1 MSSSIATRQRRFWL
15 ASSFLV
21 PILSL
26 GMSGAQAQQAPSE
39 QLPPIEVTSPTDP
52 NRTRAKP
59 TYDEA
64 STSRRVVPA
73 AAPSTGTRPAAG
85 TGSNVASQSASQGT
99 GDSGG
104 RQFSGIVGTASTV
117 ITAEEIAHSPQQTL
131 PEIIAQ
137 VPGVQLQSFFG
148 GVNGAKTSV
157 DIRGFG
163 AFATANT
170 LILVNGR
177 RLNDIDMAGV
187 DLSTIPR
194 DSIERLEITRGNS
207 GAVLYGDNA
216 VGGVINIVLKNGVG
230 GPPVAMRAE
239 AGVGSFNQRLANLS
253 ATTNYGPW
261 STSFYGN
268 AIKSDGYREN
278 NALDQRSGVG
288 NLNYTTPDLKAFLTV
303 TGDDQKLGFP
313 GGRFVDPSIGVNE
326 LVTNRRG
333 AATPF
338 DYGNQQGASA
348 TAGFTK
354 TILNGVDLIVDGGV
368 RKKDTQSGFFGTVPF
383 ASPLPSF
390 SSTYNDAS
398 LQTWSITPRLSIKN
412 SILGV
417 PSQILTGIDYYDAT
431 FRQDRGAFKGL
442 APTHIY
448 DLSQQTLA
456 GYWQHTVGLLPTT
469 DFSYGARIQ
478 NTSLSARD
486 QYDGNA
492 PGCAMFFNCSA
503 QASPLD
509 SNETQYALH
518 AGLEHRFNSVF
529 SVFGRAAR
537 AFRTPTV
544 DERVASGPAFGPPP
558 FFPAIP
564 GDFKLKTQTSQDI
577 EGGFRI
583 KSGGFQMQSSIY
595 AMDLENE
602 IHFNPALFFNVN
614 LDPTRRYGSETSA
627 SLRVSDSVT
636 LRGGMAYTRAVFRE
650 GPFAGRDVPLVSQYT
665 AMGGVTWNI
674 WQNYLVFDATLR
686 AWSERFMDNDQA
698 NTQLPIPGSA
708 TADLKLSGQYDRF
721 FWSLS
726 VNNLFNA
733 LYYDYAIASSFTPG
747 RFSAYPLPGR
757 TYMVKVGATF

>member
-1 MSSSIATRQRRFWL
+1 MSSTTATRQRRCWL
-15 ASSFLV
+15 ACTFLL
-21 PILSL
+21 PIASL
-26 GMSGAQAQQAPSE
+26 GISGAAAQTPSE
-39 QLPPIEVTSPTDP
+39 PLPPIEITSPTDP

-59 TYDEA
+59 TYDEP

-73 AAPSTGTRPAAG
+73 PAPSTGARSAAG
-85 TGSNVASQSASQGT
+85 PGSDAPSQSASQGA
-99 GDSGG
+99 GGSGG
-104 RQFSGIVGTASTV
+104 RQFSGIVGASATV
-117 ITAEEIAHSPQQTL
+117 ITANEILHSPAQTL
-131 PEIIAQ
+131 SEIIAQ
-137 VPGVQLQSFFG
+137 QPGVQLQSLYG

-157 DIRGFG
+157 DLRGFG

-170 LILVNGR
+170 LVLINGR

-187 DLSTIPR
+187 DLSTIPLN
-194 DSIERLEITRGNS
+194 SIERIEITRGNS

-239 AGVGSFNQRLANLS
+239 AGVGSFNQRLANIS

-268 AIKSDGYREN
+268 AIKSDGYRVN
-278 NALDQRSGVG
+278 NALDQRNGVG
-288 NLNYTTPDLKAFLTV
+288 DLNYSTPDLKAFLTV

-313 GGRFVDPSIGVNE
+313 GGRTVDPSIGLNQ
-326 LVTNRRG
+326 LVTDRRG
-333 AATPF
+333 TNTPF

-348 TAGFTK
+348 TTGFTK
-354 TILNGVDLIVDGGV
+354 TIMNGVDLIVDGGV
-368 RKKDTQSGFFGTVPF
+368 RKKDTQSGFFGAVPF

-398 LQTWSITPRLSIKN
+398 LQTWSITPRLSVKN
-412 SILGV
+412 LIFGM

-431 FRQDRGAFKGL
+431 FRQDRGAFQGL
-442 APTHIY
+442 PPTHVY
-448 DLSQQTLA
+448 NLSQQTVA
-456 GYWQHTVGLLPTT
+456 GYWQQTLGLLPTT
-469 DFSYGARIQ
+469 DFSYGARVQ

-486 QYDGNA
+486 RYDDTA
-492 PGCAMFFNCSA
+492 PGCATFFNCGA
-503 QASPLD
+503 QASPLN

-558 FFPAIP
+558 FFPPIP
-564 GDFKLKTQTSQDI
+564 GDFRLKTQTSHDI

-595 AMDLENE
+595 GMDLENE
-602 IHFNPALFFNVN
+602 IHFNPALFYNVN

-627 SLRVSDSVT
+627 SLRVSDTVL
-636 LRGGMAYTRAVFRE
+636 LRGGVAYTRAVFRE
-650 GPFAGRDVPLVSQYT
+650 GAFAGNDVPLVSRYT
-665 AMGGVTWNI
+665 ASGGVTWNI
-674 WQNYLVFDATLR
+674 WQNYLVFDATVR
-686 AWSERFMDNDQA
+686 AWSERFMDNDQT
-698 NTQLPIPGSA
+698 NTQRRIPADA
-708 TADLKLSGQYDRF
+708 TVDLKLSGAYDRF
-721 FWSLS
+721 FWSVS

-733 LYYDYAIASSFTPG
+733 LYYDYAIASTFTPG
-747 RFSAYPLPGR
+747 RFAAYPLPGR
-757 TYMVKVGATF
+757 TFMVKAGATF